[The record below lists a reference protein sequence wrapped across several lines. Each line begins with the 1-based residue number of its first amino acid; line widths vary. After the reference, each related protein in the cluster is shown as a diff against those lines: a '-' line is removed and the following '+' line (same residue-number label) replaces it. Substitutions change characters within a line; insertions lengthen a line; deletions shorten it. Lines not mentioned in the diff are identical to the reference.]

1 MYKQWCQGETSL
13 RRYGRL
19 SSEYGERGSHVGMWR
34 EYLKDLGWIRGREVA
49 WGILMLENCGRR
61 CTFNLIEMKSHCCV
75 PRRESYNGI

>member
-1 MYKQWCQGETSL
+1 M
-13 RRYGRL
+13 
-19 SSEYGERGSHVGMWR
+19 GMWR

-75 PRRESYNGI
+75 PRRESYDGI